1 MNPLRLAWVHF
12 KVQAQNEFQYRVNLV
27 IQLINSAVGLATGLV
42 AISLIF
48 SHTGD
53 LGGWSRQELL
63 IVMGVHIGLR
73 GVVGAL
79 IEPNMRR
86 LMEDIE
92 EGNFDFALTRP
103 ADAQLLVS
111 VRNFRIWELI
121 DVVVG
126 AGVVAYAAGGLPAS
140 VGNWRVPAFLA
151 AVVMGIVVMY
161 CVWLAF
167 TTLSFR
173 IIRGDEIIELYQGLY
188 QAGRFPVS
196 IYPGWLR
203 GTLTFVLPLA
213 LAVTVPAETL
223 SARLSPSFLLVG
235 AAITAAVVLLTR
247 FVWLTNLRR
256 YSGASA

>member
-1 MNPLRLAWVHF
+1 
-12 KVQAQNEFQYRVNLV
+12 
-27 IQLINSAVGLATGLV
+27 
-42 AISLIF
+42 
-48 SHTGD
+48 
-53 LGGWSRQELL
+53 
-63 IVMGVHIGLR
+63 
-73 GVVGAL
+73 
-79 IEPNMRR
+79 
-86 LMEDIE
+86 
-92 EGNFDFALTRP
+92 
-103 ADAQLLVS
+103 
-111 VRNFRIWELI
+111 
-121 DVVVG
+121 
-126 AGVVAYAAGGLPAS
+126 
-140 VGNWRVPAFLA
+140 VPAFLA

>member
-1 MNPLRLAWVHF
+1 
-12 KVQAQNEFQYRVNLV
+12 
-27 IQLINSAVGLATGLV
+27 
-42 AISLIF
+42 
-48 SHTGD
+48 
-53 LGGWSRQELL
+53 LGGWLRQELL
-63 IVMGVHIGLR
+63 IVMGVHIALG

-86 LMEDIE
+86 LMEDIG
-92 EGNFDFALTRP
+92 EGAFDFALTRP

-111 VRNFRIWELI
+111 VRNFRIWQLL

-126 AGVVAYAAGGLPAS
+126 AGVVADAAGQLPAS
-140 VGNWRVPAFLA
+140 GGLWRLPAFLV
-151 AVVMGIVVMY
+151 AVAMGVVVMY

-167 TTLSFR
+167 TTLAFR
-173 IIRGDEIIELYQGLY
+173 IIRGDDIIELYQGLY

-223 SARLSPSFLLVG
+223 SARLGPGFLLVD
-235 AAITAAVVLLTR
+235 AAITATVVLLTR
-247 FVWLTNLRR
+247 LVWLANLRR